1 MTQLQARRVLLV
13 DDNELIREMA
23 ADVLADEGM
32 QVVQAGDA
40 EQGLDQLRAQPG
52 FDLLLTD
59 VRLPGMSGR
68 DLADA
73 ARVLTP
79 ALPVI
84 FMTGYAEEA
93 LERPDFLGPGMQLL
107 RKPFSLADLM
117 AMVRG
122 CLPQAGPA

>member
-1 MTQLQARRVLLV
+1 MTQLQERRVLLV

-23 ADVLADEGM
+23 ADVLADEGLLI
-32 QVVQAGDA
+32 VQAGDA
-40 EQGLDQLRAQPG
+40 EQALDQLRTQPA

-73 ARVLTP
+73 ARALAP

-93 LERPDFLGPGMQLL
+93 LERRISRALHAAAAQAV
-107 RKPFSLADLM
+107 LAG
-117 AMVRG
+117 R
-122 CLPQAGPA
+122 PAGDGAR

>member
-73 ARVLTP
+73 ARALTP
-79 ALPVI
+79 TLPVI

>member
-68 DLADA
+68 DLADE
-73 ARVLTP
+73 ARALTP
-79 ALPVI
+79 TLPVI

>member
-1 MTQLQARRVLLV
+1 
-13 DDNELIREMA
+13 
-23 ADVLADEGM
+23 
-32 QVVQAGDA
+32 
-40 EQGLDQLRAQPG
+40 RAQPG

>member
-73 ARVLTP
+73 ARALTP

>member
-1 MTQLQARRVLLV
+1 MTQLQERRVLLV

-23 ADVLADEGM
+23 ADVLADEGLLI
-32 QVVQAGDA
+32 VQAGDA
-40 EQGLDQLRAQPG
+40 EQALDQLRTQPA

-68 DLADA
+68 ELADA
-73 ARVLTP
+73 ARALAP

-93 LERPDFLGPGMQLL
+93 LERPDFLGPCMQLL
-107 RKPFSLADLM
+107 RKPFSLVDLL

-122 CLPQAGPA
+122 SLPHAEAS

>member
-1 MTQLQARRVLLV
+1 MLV